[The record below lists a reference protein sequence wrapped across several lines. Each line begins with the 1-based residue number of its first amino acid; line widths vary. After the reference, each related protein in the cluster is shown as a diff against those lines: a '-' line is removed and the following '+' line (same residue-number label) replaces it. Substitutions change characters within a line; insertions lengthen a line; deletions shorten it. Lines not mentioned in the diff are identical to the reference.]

1 MPEAPSANMALVLPT
16 EGADAGEWDQ
26 YLNDA
31 FGLVD
36 SHNHTTGQG
45 AKVPTAG
52 LNINA
57 DLAMSSS
64 GNFYALTSAK
74 AVDFQPQAAAGMT
87 AYAGALFVNSSDSN
101 NLYFRTQSGTN
112 VRIINGTSLDIT
124 VAGGI
129 GGDYT
134 AVAAE
139 AAFSDAGKEY
149 TWKQK
154 DPDNF
159 WAAMRSGPL
168 RIAQLDTT
176 ESVYVELIAP
186 AALGGSYT
194 ITLPTAA
201 PATFNPVTMTTGG
214 VLSVLTSN
222 ENITLSG
229 TGDIKHGDRVI
240 TVLPAFSGNKTS
252 TNIGYA
258 AGAAPNYVTP
268 TAGSETWVV
277 PVPLRAGK
285 RIKSITW
292 HYQRAG
298 GTLTFALRKTII
310 ATNVDSSVASSTDNS
325 TSGYT
330 SITTSAINYTILST
344 EQSYLHWTTGAN
356 ADRWHYAVITYDHP

>member
-1 MPEAPSANMALVLPT
+1 MPQSPTSNMLLVQPSEN
-16 EGADAGEWDQ
+16 GDAGVWDQ
-26 YLNDA
+26 ILTALFALIDA
-31 FGLVD
+31 HD
-36 SHNHTTGQG
+36 HSTGKG
-45 AKVPTAG
+45 VTVKTAG
-52 LNINA
+52 ISINA
-57 DLAMSSS
+57 DLSYSSS
-64 GNFYALTSAK
+64 GVYYAAK
-74 AVDFQPQAAAGMT
+74 DVKALDFQPQAASGMT
-87 AYAGALFVNSSDSN
+87 SYAGALFVNSTDSN

-112 VRIINGTSLDIT
+112 VRITNGTSLDIT
-124 VAGGI
+124 SSGGF
-129 GGDYT
+129 GGDYIS
-134 AVAAE
+134 VAAE

-149 TWKQK
+149 TFKQK

-176 ESVYVELIAP
+176 ESVYVEIAAP
-186 AALGGSYT
+186 AALAGSYT
-194 ITLPTAA
+194 LTPPTALPTSGSGGFLHLDAA
-201 PATFNPVTMTTGG
+201 GQISTADRT
-214 VLSVLTSN
+214 
-222 ENITLSG
+222 IT
-229 TGDIKHGDRVI
+229 I
-240 TVLPAFSGNKTS
+240 LPAFSGNKTS

-268 TAGSETWVV
+268 TAGGETWVV
-277 PVPLRAGK
+277 PIPLSAGH
-285 RIKSITW
+285 RIKSIVW

-330 SITTSAINYTILST
+330 NITTSSINHTLLST